1 MDSRRFDEIVRI
13 LGSDKV
19 DHLLK
24 HVKPEQV
31 IEMLDS
37 VDLDALASG
46 EFYLDLAD
54 DHKLFT
60 PFLTNSIFIRPFQLY
75 GECGELL
82 KTRSEFQ
89 EATIY
94 FITKRKKLRLV
105 LNETAF
111 ERDHLK
117 LAVSMRGE
125 KPITYN
131 IPLIQLF
138 GGEQAPKLKHLLMFP
153 VLSFFHFQALQ
164 IQYSSHPI
172 SGVLIDKS
180 KSDENTLVFNIFTP
194 SGQCIQELGV
204 PHQLLKLA
212 GVHIDDNSE
221 ILYIGQSRKMQQR
234 TISHGKIQQALA
246 EAKDTEDIYVYFF
259 SINAKSSVW
268 GAEDSWRKLGF
279 MFLLSSSDGNFGDV
293 VEITDES
300 RLNLVEMTLI
310 NYFKPKYNTTF
321 VNSQIPSNKQV
332 DELLKVNGYTRI
344 ITEVNFDSIFY
355 RFGSSTVR
363 PKQHHAIVYKLDV

>member
-1 MDSRRFDEIVRI
+1 MDAQRFDEIIRI

-19 DHLLK
+19 ARLLE
-24 HVKPEQV
+24 HIQPEQV

-46 EFYLDLAD
+46 DLNLDFAE

-60 PFLTNSIFIRPFQLY
+60 PYLTNSIFIRPFQLY
-75 GECGELL
+75 GECGDLL

-89 EATIY
+89 KATIY
-94 FITKRKKLRLV
+94 FIAKRKKLRLV

-111 ERDHLK
+111 ERDYLK
-117 LAVSMRGE
+117 VAISMRGE
-125 KPITYN
+125 EPITYK

-138 GGEQAPKLKHLLMFP
+138 GGEQAPRLKQLLMFP

-164 IQYSSHPI
+164 VQYSSYPI
-172 SGVLIDKS
+172 SGVLIDTS

-204 PHQLLKLA
+204 PHQLLRLA
-212 GVHIDDNSE
+212 GVDVDDHSE
-221 ILYIGQSRKMQQR
+221 ILYIGQSRKMQER
-234 TISHGKIQQALA
+234 TISHEKIQRALA

-259 SINAKSSVW
+259 SITAKSSVW
-268 GAEDSWRKLGF
+268 GAEDSWKRLGF
-279 MFLLSSSDGNFGDV
+279 MFYVSSSDENFGDV
-293 VEITDES
+293 VEITDEG

-310 NYFKPKYNTTF
+310 NYFRPMYNTTF
-321 VNSQIPSNKQV
+321 VNSQIPLNKQV
-332 DELLKVNGYTRI
+332 GELLKVNGYTRI
-344 ITEVNFDSIFY
+344 ITEVNFDSIFH

-363 PKQHHAIVYKLDV
+363 PKQHHAIVYKLDA